1 MQNDRSS
8 SQFSL
13 HSIVIP
19 IYISRKEMITQKKD
33 DSFDVSCNSSL
44 VEGSRRGGMK
54 EKQAV
59 KKREANTLAHH
70 LPSSAWWSFLF
81 YFFQNI
87 SFQFQ
92 GSSKLD
98 SIFER
103 FFRVVTLRKKKKEKK
118 KGKREQKREENRG
131 GDGRKWGRKAK
142 ETARRGGKSRAQ
154 WREWKGRRRKG
165 WGSER
170 KIDGGGMYHPAHSIF
185 RVFLFCPPRQPD
197 KGPSGE
203 ELAARYSPDQLET
216 RCQMENS
223 SE

>member
-103 FFRVVTLRKKKKEKK
+103 FFRVVTLRKKKKKK
-118 KGKREQKREENRG
+118 RKERENKRGRRIEEEMEG
-131 GDGRKWGRKAK
+131 SEG
-142 ETARRGGKSRAQ
+142 E
-154 WREWKGRRRKG
+154 RRRKQRG
-165 WGSER
+165 
-170 KIDGGGMYHPAHSIF
+170 
-185 RVFLFCPPRQPD
+185 
-197 KGPSGE
+197 GE
-203 ELAARYSPDQLET
+203 ERVAHNGANEK
-216 RCQMENS
+216 E
-223 SE
+223 EGGKGEEAKEK

>member
-44 VEGSRRGGMK
+44 VEGSRREGMK

-98 SIFER
+98 SIFES
-103 FFRVVTLRKKKKEKK
+103 LRYEKKKK
-118 KGKREQKREENRG
+118 KRKERENKRGRRIEEEMEG
-131 GDGRKWGRKAK
+131 SEG
-142 ETARRGGKSRAQ
+142 E
-154 WREWKGRRRKG
+154 RRRKQRG
-165 WGSER
+165 
-170 KIDGGGMYHPAHSIF
+170 
-185 RVFLFCPPRQPD
+185 
-197 KGPSGE
+197 GE
-203 ELAARYSPDQLET
+203 ERVAHNGANEK
-216 RCQMENS
+216 E
-223 SE
+223 EGGKGEEAKEK